1 MSQTSST
8 NAITRAVGSADVTA
22 IPAVIDDLAAIVR
35 EHDTLYDWAAEQP
48 QPRAMRGR
56 APVYVAT
63 LPECGI
69 QVVVR
74 HGWHGGLLAPL
85 TADRFRRPTRA
96 PLEME
101 RSAALRA
108 AGIPTTEVLGF
119 ARYPASFG
127 LCHVD
132 VVTRLVADAADL
144 GMVLAG
150 LAPFVDCETALASTQ
165 RLLLQLA
172 SHGVI
177 HPDLNVKNIL
187 LRPTVDGIEALII
200 DVDVVRWDPSRSPD
214 DTMRANVAR
223 LTRSVRKW
231 RTHFGC
237 DVTDAR
243 IVAFTDSVAA
253 ELTSAS
259 HSDQR

>member
-1 MSQTSST
+1 MSHTPL
-8 NAITRAVGSADVTA
+8 TRAVGRADVTG
-22 IPAVIDDLAAIVR
+22 IPTAVDDLVEIVR

-69 QVVVR
+69 PVVVR

-96 PLEME
+96 PVEME

-108 AGIPTTEVLGF
+108 AGVPTTEVLGF

-165 RLLLQLA
+165 RLLIQLA

-187 LRPTVDGIEALII
+187 LRPTAGGIEALII

-214 DTMRANVAR
+214 ETMRANVAR

-243 IVAFTDSVAA
+243 IAAFTDSVAA

-259 HSDQR
+259 HPDER

>member
-1 MSQTSST
+1 MSPTPL
-8 NAITRAVGSADVTA
+8 AVTRAVGTADVTGT
-22 IPAVIDDLAAIVR
+22 PAVLDDLAAIVR
-35 EHDTLYDWAAEQP
+35 EHDTLYDWAADQP

-63 LPECGI
+63 LPACGI
-69 QVVVR
+69 PVVVR
-74 HGWHGGLLAPL
+74 HGWHGGVLAPL

-96 PLEME
+96 PVEME

-108 AGIPTTEVLGF
+108 VGIPTTEVLGF
-119 ARYPASFG
+119 ARYPAAFR

-132 VVTRLVADAADL
+132 VVTRYVADAADL

-150 LAPFVDCETALASTQ
+150 LAPFVDCETALACTQ
-165 RLLLQLA
+165 RLLMQLA

-187 LRPTVDGIEALII
+187 LRPTTDGIEALII
-200 DVDVVRWDPSRSPD
+200 DVDVVRWDASRSPD
-214 DTMRANVAR
+214 ETMRANVAR

-243 IVAFTDSVAA
+243 IAAFSDAVTA

-259 HSDQR
+259 HPDDR

>member
-1 MSQTSST
+1 MSAQPL
-8 NAITRAVGSADVTA
+8 TRQVGVADVTGT
-22 IPAVIDDLAAIVR
+22 PAVLDDLAAIVR

-63 LPECGI
+63 LPACGI
-69 QVVVR
+69 PVVVR
-74 HGWHGGLLAPL
+74 HGWHGGALAPL

-96 PLEME
+96 PVEME

-119 ARYPASFG
+119 ARYPAGFG

-132 VVTRLVADAADL
+132 VVTRYVADAADL

-150 LAPFVDCETALASTQ
+150 LAPFVDCETALSSTQ
-165 RLLLQLA
+165 RLLVQLA

-187 LRPTVDGIEALII
+187 LRPTTTGVEALII
-200 DVDVVRWDPSRSPD
+200 DVDVVRWDATRAPGA
-214 DTMRANVAR
+214 TMRANVAR
-223 LTRSVRKW
+223 LIRSVRKW
-231 RTHFGC
+231 RAHFGC

-243 IVAFTDSVAA
+243 ILAFSDAVTTA
-253 ELTSAS
+253 LTTAS
-259 HSDQR
+259 HSDDR